1 MNIIIIPISIFI
13 LICLYIACIRN
24 DIHSI
29 QKNKYDTSRLPMTY
43 GADMVTV
50 YNNSPMRHILNSE
63 ESYNCE
69 CSLNGGK
76 GNQINIKYLNNYTH

>member
-1 MNIIIIPISIFI
+1 MNIIIIPITIFI

-29 QKNKYDTSRLPMTY
+29 QKNKYDKSRLPIIY
-43 GADMVTV
+43 SADMITT
-50 YNNSPMRHILNSE
+50 YNPLMRYALNLE

-69 CSLNGGK
+69 CPLNGGK
-76 GNQINIKYLNNYTH
+76 CNQINVKDMDTY